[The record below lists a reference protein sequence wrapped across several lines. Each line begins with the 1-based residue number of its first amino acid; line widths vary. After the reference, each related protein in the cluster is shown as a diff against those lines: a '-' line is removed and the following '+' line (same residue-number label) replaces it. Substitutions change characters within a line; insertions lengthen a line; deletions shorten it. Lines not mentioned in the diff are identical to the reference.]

1 MSSRQRFLAA
11 CLALSFAACLPSADE
26 TSVPVV
32 SDQVV
37 AADHAASRQPAVATR
52 IDLRSTPSL
61 WHNVTSQG
69 LTAQSL
75 GLSADAG
82 FKSVRQL
89 VTEDGLVHTRTQQTY
104 RGVPVWGEQV
114 VTTTDRRGQVV
125 RMHGTL
131 VQGIADIDLDVTP
144 SFDAKDALLDMQALH
159 VASRGGRPMKFRNES
174 SDLVIYLENGSPVL
188 AYAVSFFADT
198 EAGHPARPTFLVD
211 AQDGHILFQ
220 FDGLT
225 TNLVGTGP
233 GGNQKT
239 GQYEYGTN
247 FGFNDVAVS
256 GSTCTMNNAN
266 VKTVNLNHGTSGST
280 AFSYT
285 CPRNTVKTING
296 AFSPLNDAHFFGGV
310 IYNMYQDWIGIA
322 PLTFQLSMRV
332 HYSNSYQNAFWDGS
346 AMTFGDGGST
356 FYPLVSLDVSAHEV
370 SHGFTEQNSGLIYS
384 GQSGGMN
391 EAFSDIAGE
400 AAEFY
405 MNGTNDFLVGAQIF
419 KANGALR
426 YMYDPPLD
434 GDSIGHASDYYSG
447 IDVHYSSG
455 VYNKAFYLLATTPGW
470 DTQTAFEVFTRANQL
485 YWTPSSDYQTGFVGV
500 RDAAA
505 DLGLSTA
512 DVDAAFA
519 AVGVAPP
526 PDYSVIATYNNQS
539 GGTGV
544 NTSYGPYDASS
555 YAAIRFDIS
564 GGTGDADLYVKF
576 GSPPTTTS
584 YDCRPYTA
592 GNTETCEFNPS
603 QSGTY
608 YVMIRGYSAYS
619 GVTLTV
625 QAAGGGGSDPEV
637 CNDGSD
643 NDGDGA
649 TDCADSDC
657 SSDPSCTGGWVTVS
671 SDDFESGWGNFN
683 DGGADAARVSN
694 ATYASSGT
702 YTAQIRD
709 NSGNASS
716 VYSNALN
723 VSGKSQL
730 KIDYHVYAVSMEAGE
745 DYFIELSSNGGASWS
760 LVANYAQ
767 GTDFSNNTA
776 YTDSLVVNLSGASS
790 VQVRFRCDASDNNDN
805 VYIDDVVISAQ

>member
-405 MNGTNDFLVGAQIF
+405 MNGANDFLVGAQIF
-419 KANGALR
+419 KASGALR
-426 YMYDPPLD
+426 YMNDPPLD
-434 GDSIGHASDYYSG
+434 GNSIDHASDFSSG
-447 IDVHYSSG
+447 MDVHYSSG

-470 DTQTAFEVFTRANQL
+470 DTQSAFEVFTRANQL
-485 YWTPSSDYQTGFVGV
+485 YWTPSSNYETGFVGV
-500 RDAAA
+500 RDAAE

-519 AVGVAPP
+519 AVGVGAPP
-526 PDYSVIATYNNQS
+526 PPPPPPPPGSGFNYSASNTNNAQQNTTNVDIAVNAGDQVKVATCGLTGATFTGDTYLRLFSGTTQVASNDDSCGGVGSSITHTAASTGTLQVRAGCYSSGSCTGTVIVQITPGTPPS
-539 GGTGV
+539 GGSFNYSASNTNSAQQNTV
-544 NTSYGPYDASS
+544 NQNVTLSAGQT
-555 YAAIRFDIS
+555 IRFGTCTVPGS
-564 GGTGDADLYVKF
+564 SGTGDTYL
-576 GSPPTTTS
+576 
-584 YDCRPYTA
+584 RL
-592 GNTETCEFNPS
+592 FNPS
-603 QSGTY
+603 GVQVASNDDSCGVLSFASHAATTGGTYQIRAGCYSSNSCSGT
-608 YVMIRGYSAYS
+608 VAY
-619 GVTLTV
+619 TV
-625 QAAGGGGSDPEV
+625 Q
-637 CNDGSD
+637 
-643 NDGDGA
+643 
-649 TDCADSDC
+649 
-657 SSDPSCTGGWVTVS
+657 
-671 SDDFESGWGNFN
+671 
-683 DGGADAARVSN
+683 
-694 ATYASSGT
+694 
-702 YTAQIRD
+702 
-709 NSGNASS
+709 
-716 VYSNALN
+716 
-723 VSGKSQL
+723 
-730 KIDYHVYAVSMEAGE
+730 
-745 DYFIELSSNGGASWS
+745 
-760 LVANYAQ
+760 
-767 GTDFSNNTA
+767 
-776 YTDSLVVNLSGASS
+776 
-790 VQVRFRCDASDNNDN
+790 
-805 VYIDDVVISAQ
+805 

>member
-26 TSVPVV
+26 TSAPVV

-37 AADHAASRQPAVATR
+37 AASRQPAVATR

-61 WHNVTSQG
+61 WHTVTSQG

-82 FKSVRQL
+82 FKSMREI

-114 VTTTDRRGQVV
+114 VTTTDKRGQVV

-131 VQGIADIDLDVTP
+131 VQGIAEADLDVTP
-144 SFDAKDALLDMQALH
+144 SFDAVDALLDMEALH
-159 VASRGGRPMKFRNES
+159 IASRGGQPMRFKNES
-174 SDLVIYLENGSPVL
+174 SDLVIYLQDGSPVL

-198 EAGHPARPTFLVD
+198 KVGAPTRPTFLVD
-211 AQDGHILFQ
+211 AQDGHILTQ

-225 TNLVGTGP
+225 TNLIGTGP

-247 FGFNDVAVS
+247 FGFNDVAVN
-256 GSTCTMNNAN
+256 GSTCTMNNTN

-310 IYNMYQDWIGIA
+310 IYRMYQDWIGVA

-332 HYSNSYQNAFWDGS
+332 HYSSNYENAFWDGS
-346 AMTFGDGGST
+346 AMTFGDGAT
-356 FYPLVSLDVSAHEV
+356 RFYPLVSLDVSAHEV

-419 KANGALR
+419 KASGALR
-426 YMYDPPLD
+426 YMNDPPLD
-434 GDSIGHASDYYSG
+434 GNSIDHASDFSSG
-447 IDVHYSSG
+447 MDVHYSSG

-470 DTQTAFEVFTRANQL
+470 NTQTAFTVFTRANQL
-485 YWTPSSDYQTGFVGV
+485 YWTPSSNYETGFVGV
-500 RDAAA
+500 RDAAE

-519 AVGVAPP
+519 AVGVGTTPP
-526 PDYSVIATYNNQS
+526 PPPPPPGSSFSYSASNTNSAQQNTTNFNISVNAGDRVTVGTCGLTGATFTGDTFLRLFNGATQVASNDDACGGLGSSITHTATSAGTLQVRAGCYSNTSCTGTVVFQITPGTPPS
-539 GGTGV
+539 GGSFSYSASNTNSAQQNTV
-544 NTSYGPYDASS
+544 NQNVTLSAGQSIQFGTCTVPGSS
-555 YAAIRFDIS
+555 
-564 GGTGDADLYVKF
+564 GTGDTFL
-576 GSPPTTTS
+576 
-584 YDCRPYTA
+584 RL
-592 GNTETCEFNPS
+592 FNPS
-603 QSGTY
+603 GVQVASNDDSCGVLSFASHAATTSGTFQ
-608 YVMIRGYSAYS
+608 IRAGCYSSNSCSGTVAY
-619 GVTLTV
+619 TV
-625 QAAGGGGSDPEV
+625 Q
-637 CNDGSD
+637 
-643 NDGDGA
+643 
-649 TDCADSDC
+649 
-657 SSDPSCTGGWVTVS
+657 
-671 SDDFESGWGNFN
+671 
-683 DGGADAARVSN
+683 
-694 ATYASSGT
+694 
-702 YTAQIRD
+702 
-709 NSGNASS
+709 
-716 VYSNALN
+716 
-723 VSGKSQL
+723 
-730 KIDYHVYAVSMEAGE
+730 
-745 DYFIELSSNGGASWS
+745 
-760 LVANYAQ
+760 
-767 GTDFSNNTA
+767 
-776 YTDSLVVNLSGASS
+776 
-790 VQVRFRCDASDNNDN
+790 
-805 VYIDDVVISAQ
+805 